1 MGPTAVGKTPLAIEL
16 AQKCNAE
23 IICVDSIAVY
33 REFNIGV
40 AKPSH
45 VQREMALHHLIDIVD
60 PIEPF
65 SAGDFCKRA
74 TDAMRDIE
82 KRGKNVLL
90 VGGSGLY
97 FRAFFNGMFEIPE
110 RDLKI
115 KESLEEKLIKNGIA
129 YLYNELKDCDPET
142 ALVIHPNDSYR
153 IVRGLEVYYTTGRRF
168 SEYRKEHQTSHLKSE
183 RFEMLKIGLDLPRSE
198 LHQNI
203 SMRTEKIL
211 NEGLLEE
218 VSYLMKKYPLNCK
231 PFQSVGYKEAVSFLQ
246 KETAAKK
253 ASSFFQNELATEIN
267 QKTRALARR
276 QLTWFRREPDIRW
289 FEPDES
295 RKIEQAIKDFLAI

>member
-45 VQREMALHHLIDIVD
+45 AQREMALHHLIDIVD

-65 SAGDFCKRA
+65 SAGDFCRKA
-74 TDAMRDIE
+74 YEAISEIE
-82 KRGKNVLL
+82 NRGKCIFLA
-90 VGGSGLY
+90 GGSGLY

-115 KESLEEKLIKNGIA
+115 KESLEEKLRTNGIA
-129 YLYNELKDCDPET
+129 YLYNELKSCDPET
-142 ALVIHPNDSYR
+142 ASGIHSNDSYR
-153 IVRGLEVYYTTGRRF
+153 IVRGLEVYYTTGRKF
-168 SEYRKEHQTSHLKSE
+168 SEYRTHFQNLKPA
-183 RFEMLKIGLDLPRSE
+183 RFEILKVGLNLPRPE
-198 LHQNI
+198 LHKRI
-203 SMRTEKIL
+203 SLRTEKML
-211 NEGLLEE
+211 KEGLLDE
-218 VSYLMKKYPLNCK
+218 VSYLMEKYPLDCK

-246 KETAAKK
+246 KETATKK

-276 QLTWFRREPDIRW
+276 QITWFRSEPGIRW
-289 FEPDES
+289 FEPHES
-295 RKIEQAIKDFLAI
+295 FKIEQAIKDFLAI

>member
-16 AQKCNAE
+16 AQKMNAE

-45 VQREMALHHLIDIVD
+45 AQREMASHHLIDVID
-60 PIEPF
+60 PTDLF

-74 TDAMRDIE
+74 TEAIRDIE

-90 VGGSGLY
+90 AGGSGLY

-115 KESLEEKLIKNGIA
+115 KELLEEKLKTNGIA

-142 ALVIHPNDSYR
+142 ASGIHPNDSYR
-153 IVRGLEVYYTTGRRF
+153 IVRGLEVYYTTGRKF
-168 SEYRKEHQTSHLKSE
+168 SEYKKKHQAAAGASLVSGKCE
-183 RFEMLKIGLDLPRSE
+183 ILKIGLDLPRPE
-198 LHQNI
+198 LHKRI
-203 SMRTEKIL
+203 SLRTEKML
-211 NEGLLEE
+211 KEGLLEE
-218 VSYLMKKYPLNCK
+218 VSYLMEKYPLNCK
-231 PFQSVGYKEAVSFLQ
+231 PFQSVGYREAVSFLQ
-246 KETAAKK
+246 KETAAN
-253 ASSFFQNELATEIN
+253 FQNELVTEIN

-276 QLTWFRREPDIRW
+276 QITWFRSEPGIRW
-289 FEPDES
+289 FEPHES
-295 RKIEQAIKDFLAI
+295 CKIEQTIKDFLAI